1 MEVWI
6 NFKFIISEEVSYK
19 FINFSVSLWINE
31 CIYMEKQK
39 NFEQVKNKL
48 NTERRKK
55 LSITSWGIKTEL
67 NQKNI

>member
-6 NFKFIISEEVSYK
+6 NFKFIISEEVSYQ